1 MCRLIVCNGVGAPHS
16 AGLITEITGIS
27 FLLIPQGIIFSLPIS
42 FNLFFFFINQLY
54 LLTFLILLPL
64 CQELFSM

>member
-1 MCRLIVCNGVGAPHS
+1 MCQLIVCNGVGAPHS

-42 FNLFFFFINQLY
+42 FNLFFF
-54 LLTFLILLPL
+54 LLTNFIY
-64 CQELFSM
+64 

>member
-42 FNLFFFFINQLY
+42 FNLFFFS
-54 LLTFLILLPL
+54 LTNLIY
-64 CQELFSM
+64 